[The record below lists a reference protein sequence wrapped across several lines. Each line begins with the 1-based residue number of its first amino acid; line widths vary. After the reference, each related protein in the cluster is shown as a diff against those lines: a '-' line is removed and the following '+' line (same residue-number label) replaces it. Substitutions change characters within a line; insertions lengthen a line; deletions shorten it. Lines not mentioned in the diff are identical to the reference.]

1 MGLAIEYCGVCNY
14 RPIAAN
20 LARAIESATGIKAV
34 LIHSRDMGALEVKV
48 DGELIFSKKK
58 LDRFPDPSEIIAVIK
73 ERGRSP
79 ATTGGISDD

>member
-1 MGLAIEYCGVCNY
+1 MELAIEYCGVCNY

-20 LARAIESATGIKAV
+20 LARAIESATGIKAA

-58 LDRFPDPSEIIAVIK
+58 SDRFPDPSELIALIK
-73 ERGRSP
+73 EKL
-79 ATTGGISDD
+79 

>member
-1 MGLAIEYCGVCNY
+1 MELAIEYCGVCNY

-20 LARAIESATGIKAV
+20 LARAIESATGIKAA

-58 LDRFPDPSEIIAVIK
+58 SDRFPDPAGIIALIREK
-73 ERGRSP
+73 Q
-79 ATTGGISDD
+79 